1 MKIFK
6 ICVLAMVVL
15 AITASPALAKTGTL
29 KINIARTA
37 FILADFDND
46 CCAKNGKIAGSYKMQ
61 QERGTIKN
69 TQAALQAS
77 RDAGVYIVHIAHETR
92 PVPATVDETF
102 PNVFAFIKSRGALV
116 EGTGGSEIIPELAPA
131 LEEPVVI
138 KRAISGFYGTDLDR
152 ILRTHDINTLVVTG
166 VITNFAVEGLV
177 REGVDRGYHVI
188 VLEDCCASNT
198 TEMHNFFIKIIL
210 PYLGVESSSAEYIQA
225 LKKAKVEQ

>member
-6 ICVLAMVVL
+6 IYVLAMVALTVTATAGL
-15 AITASPALAKTGTL
+15 AVAETL

-37 FILADFDND
+37 FIAADFNND

-61 QERGTIKN
+61 EDRKTIKN

-77 RDAGVYIVHIAHETR
+77 RNAGVYVVHIAHETR
-92 PVPATVDETF
+92 PIPATVDETF
-102 PNVFAFIKSRGALV
+102 PNIFAIIKSQGALV
-116 EGTGGSEIIPELAPA
+116 EGTWGSEIVPELAPA
-131 LEEPVVI
+131 SGEAVVI

-152 ILRTHDINTLVVTG
+152 ILRTHDVNTLVVTG

-198 TEMHNFFIKIIL
+198 TEMHDFFFKNIL
-210 PYLGVESSSAEYIQA
+210 SYLGVASSSAEYIQA
-225 LKKAKVEQ
+225 LKKAKVEP